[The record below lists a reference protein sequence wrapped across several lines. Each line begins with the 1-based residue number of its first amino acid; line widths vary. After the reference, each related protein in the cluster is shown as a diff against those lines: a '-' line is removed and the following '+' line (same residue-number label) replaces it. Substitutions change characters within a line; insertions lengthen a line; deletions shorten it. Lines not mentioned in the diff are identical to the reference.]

1 MLDWSQASAQEA
13 FGPGQAGPKGT
24 NYRFLPSHQIFH
36 LLIIFIAGIRSFR
49 PKAVQR
55 KAKLVLDL
63 ENRSEASHL
72 MFKTGSGLG
81 LQYPYRRVIFLST
94 LPARKNLNCDH

>member
-72 MFKTGSGLG
+72 MFKTGLG

-94 LPARKNLNCDH
+94 LPARKNLNRDH